1 MMIQVTMENIDS
13 IVELSHVGIQE
24 NDTVNDTGTF
34 YIHGNYDQPGSKV
47 NMVFITIQINQSDL
61 LLCRPMIY

>member
-1 MMIQVTMENIDS
+1 MDNIDS

-24 NDTVNDTGTF
+24 NTSNDTGTF

-47 NMVFITIQINQSDL
+47 CDICLIQINQSDCL
-61 LLCRPMIY
+61 IYRPVKY

>member
-1 MMIQVTMENIDS
+1 MDNIDS

-24 NDTVNDTGTF
+24 YPENNTAAF

-47 NMVFITIQINQSDL
+47 VIVIVIIQISQSDY
-61 LLCRPMIY
+61 CSIG

>member
-1 MMIQVTMENIDS
+1 MENIDS

-24 NDTVNDTGTF
+24 NTSNDTGTF

-47 NMVFITIQINQSDL
+47 CD
-61 LLCRPMIY
+61 IYLI